1 MVDIGCTYEVVVFLF
16 EVSCLSLSLLDK
28 EILFPPLSSQLKVQ
42 LLKKMPIKY
51 KARDENLDSKF
62 YHREQSV
69 KITLSDDDH
78 DHEMMATAKLVMGS
92 NRVLK

>member
-1 MVDIGCTYEVVVFLF
+1 
-16 EVSCLSLSLLDK
+16 
-28 EILFPPLSSQLKVQ
+28 
-42 LLKKMPIKY
+42 MPIKY

-69 KITLSDDDH
+69 KITPSDDD

>member
-1 MVDIGCTYEVVVFLF
+1 
-16 EVSCLSLSLLDK
+16 
-28 EILFPPLSSQLKVQ
+28 
-42 LLKKMPIKY
+42 MPIKY

-78 DHEMMATAKLVMGS
+78 EMMATAKLVMGS
-92 NRVLK
+92 NRALK

>member
-1 MVDIGCTYEVVVFLF
+1 
-16 EVSCLSLSLLDK
+16 
-28 EILFPPLSSQLKVQ
+28 
-42 LLKKMPIKY
+42 MPIKY
-51 KARDENLDSKF
+51 KAQDENLDSKF

>member
-1 MVDIGCTYEVVVFLF
+1 
-16 EVSCLSLSLLDK
+16 
-28 EILFPPLSSQLKVQ
+28 
-42 LLKKMPIKY
+42 MPIKY
-51 KARDENLDSKF
+51 KAHDENLDSKF

-69 KITLSDDDH
+69 KITLSDDDD